1 MKWEW
6 LKARL
11 QTLGLTQAQFADQID
26 WETTRVSELINGKRD
41 FPGRKLKKAAHVLD
55 VFFQDLSDYNND
67 HTTRIPEPIDHEKRT
82 MIERAVAKALQKNK
96 AFLSAGEQEEIVHDL
111 YARTDW
117 TKSSQ
122 TKKAS

>member
-41 FPGRKLKKAAHVLD
+41 FPGRKLKKAAQVLD

-67 HTTRIPEPIDHEKRT
+67 HTPRIPEPIDHKKRI

-96 AFLSAGEQEEIVHDL
+96 AFLSAGEQEEIIHDL

-117 TKSSQ
+117 VKSPK